1 MEDRTNKLWY
11 LFFDISRHSGIF
23 LLHFYRTTR
32 ILLCTGETWQKWKT
46 GRKYMT
52 TKYGWHKKIYFIGLV
67 DIHYPVKYP
76 MARKDKDD
84 FGDEVDTRVSRYIE
98 KWIKVI
104 GLLLD
109 NDILELNY
117 CYFVKT
123 ITENNMR
130 YGDSLLHRVS
140 YIIYILKMWMNQFKM
155 RE

>member
-1 MEDRTNKLWY
+1 
-11 LFFDISRHSGIF
+11 
-23 LLHFYRTTR
+23 
-32 ILLCTGETWQKWKT
+32 
-46 GRKYMT
+46 
-52 TKYGWHKKIYFIGLV
+52 
-67 DIHYPVKYP
+67 

-140 YIIYILKMWMNQFKM
+140 YIIYILKM
-155 RE
+155 